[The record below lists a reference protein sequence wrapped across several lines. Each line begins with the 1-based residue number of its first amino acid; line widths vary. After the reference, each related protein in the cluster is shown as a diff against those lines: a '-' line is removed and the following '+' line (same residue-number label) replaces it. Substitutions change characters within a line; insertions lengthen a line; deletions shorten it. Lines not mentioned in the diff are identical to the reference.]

1 MQRLYDDSKPEKKN
15 ILEISK
21 TLSENPQISKITPQH
36 YIDWNNSQILE
47 FETDSISIRL
57 NKVRIK
63 RSSRVKFGLGW
74 KRMKKK
80 KVSKDF
86 CQECSKRVDDNDNAL
101 CSEACSIWFHIQ
113 CIKVPE

>member
-1 MQRLYDDSKPEKKN
+1 M
-15 ILEISK
+15 
-21 TLSENPQISKITPQH
+21 
-36 YIDWNNSQILE
+36 
-47 FETDSISIRL
+47 

-86 CQECSKRVDDNDNAL
+86 SQECSKRVDDNGKAL
-101 CSEACSIWFHIQ
+101 CSEPCSIWFHIQ
-113 CIKVPE
+113 CIKVPECVYDYMQSSGDDGGFTWHCNDCRNCGN